1 MYRVEKSRVPCTTG
15 SIVVSGLG
23 GSCRIVVVVPV
34 VIILLDGRK
43 IGERK

>member
-1 MYRVEKSRVPCTTG
+1 MYWVKKSRVPCTTG

-23 GSCRIVVVVPV
+23 GSCKIVVVVPV
-34 VIILLDGRK
+34 VVIQLDGRK